1 VGDERE
7 EKVFYYEQTQK
18 PRLSDPRTIFCFIL
32 AFYFYYIIIIIRL
45 LLLPVR
51 VSRCINCS
59 GSFLCVYY
67 TVEEGVVGEEE
78 EKGKNPFDGMV

>member
-1 VGDERE
+1 VGGERE